1 MSGWEAAVND
11 LNAAV
16 VNTFGREVV
25 YLQEAGGATTVRA
38 VFQPAREAED
48 SSPGVYAVLFVRLAD
63 LPAAP
68 VRGDEV
74 EIEGVCYKVFDIEA
88 DAEGAAVLRLRKA
101 N

>member
-1 MSGWEAAVND
+1 MAFADSVSRLDEACLRA
-11 LNAAV
+11 
-16 VNTFGREVV
+16 FGREVL
-25 YLQEAGGATTVRA
+25 YLPEAGGQAAIRA

-68 VRGDEV
+68 VRGDDV
-74 EIEGVCYKVFDIEA
+74 ETSGARYKVFDIEA

-101 N
+101 G